1 MKKNWIIIA
10 FVLLL
15 ILAVSMIY
23 TKSIRDRIPK
33 SAKLVIGHL
42 ENKDF
47 STGENKIEIKVR
59 RCEL

>member
-1 MKKNWIIIA
+1 MKKNLIFIA
-10 FVLLL
+10 LVLLL

-23 TKSIRDRIPK
+23 TRSIKDRIPK

-42 ENKDF
+42 ENKDLA
-47 STGENKIEIKVR
+47 TGENKIEIKIR